1 MKHISLA
8 NMLLNLPFA
17 ALRAFEAV
25 ARHGS
30 FSEAADELGVGQSAV
45 SQHVKALEEWL
56 GHDLITRG
64 PKRSLPT
71 RDGARLALSIADGL
85 GQISE
90 VCEDIRDKRRDDKT
104 IVISCH
110 PGFAFIWLFPRLM
123 SFDRA
128 HPDFAISITT
138 DTGLRGV
145 ARAEADIAIRY
156 GTGDFPGYGVVP
168 LIRETLSPVCAPSL
182 LNGAKPLRSITD
194 LAFHTQ
200 IRDEFAP
207 TTTELPTWE
216 YWARETGHSL
226 PTPARIRS
234 FGQSNMV
241 VQSAIQGDGV
251 AMGRSPLVMDA
262 LRDGRL
268 IQPFPQT
275 AASPLNYWLVYPE
288 DQRRARKI
296 ALFLDWIITEAK
308 EQAQHHAHVQTAS
321 GSD

>member
-1 MKHISLA
+1 MNGISLT
-8 NMLLNLPFA
+8 NMILNLPFA

-45 SQHVKALEEWL
+45 SQHVKSLEEWL

-71 RDGARLALSIADGL
+71 RDGSRLALSIADGL

-90 VCEDIRDKRRDDKT
+90 VCEDIRDKHRDDKT
-104 IVISCH
+104 IVISCD
-110 PGFAFIWLFPRLM
+110 PGFAFIWLFPRLLN
-123 SFDRA
+123 FDQA
-128 HPDFAISITT
+128 HPEFAISITT

-156 GTGDFPGYGVVP
+156 GTGDFHGVTVVP
-168 LIRETLSPVCAPSL
+168 LIRETLSPVCAPQL
-182 LNGAKPLRSITD
+182 LKGPKPLRSIAD

-200 IRDEFAP
+200 IRDDFAP

-216 YWARETGHSL
+216 YWARETGQSL
-226 PTPARIRS
+226 PTPVRIRS
-234 FGQSNMV
+234 FSQSNMV
-241 VQSAIQGDGV
+241 VQSTLQGDGI

-268 IQPFPQT
+268 VQPFPQNVP
-275 AASPLNYWLVYPE
+275 SPLNYWLVYPD
-288 DQRRARKI
+288 DQRRVRKI
-296 ALFLDWIITEAK
+296 ALFLNWITTEARQ
-308 EQAQHHAHVQTAS
+308 QARQHALTQS
-321 GSD
+321 GPQDD

>member
-1 MKHISLA
+1 MNGISLT
-8 NMLLNLPFA
+8 NMILNLPFA

-45 SQHVKALEEWL
+45 SQHVKSLEEWL

-71 RDGARLALSIADGL
+71 RDGSRLALSIADGL

-90 VCEDIRDKRRDDKT
+90 VCEDIRDKHRDDKT
-104 IVISCH
+104 IVISCD
-110 PGFAFIWLFPRLM
+110 PGFAFIWLFPRLLN
-123 SFDRA
+123 FDQA
-128 HPDFAISITT
+128 HPEFAISITT

-156 GTGDFPGYGVVP
+156 GTGDFHGVTVVP
-168 LIRETLSPVCAPSL
+168 LIRETLSPVCAPHL
-182 LNGAKPLRSITD
+182 LKGPKPLRSIAD

-200 IRDEFAP
+200 IRDDFAP

-216 YWARETGHSL
+216 YWARETGQSL
-226 PTPARIRS
+226 PTPVRIRS
-234 FGQSNMV
+234 FSQSNMV
-241 VQSAIQGDGV
+241 VQSTLQGDGI

-268 IQPFPQT
+268 VQPFPQNVP
-275 AASPLNYWLVYPE
+275 SPLNYWLVYPD
-288 DQRRARKI
+288 DQRRVRKI
-296 ALFLDWIITEAK
+296 ALFLNWITTEARQ
-308 EQAQHHAHVQTAS
+308 QARQHALTQS
-321 GSD
+321 GPQDD

>member
-1 MKHISLA
+1 MNLISLA
-8 NMLLNLPFA
+8 NMILNLPFA

-30 FSEAADELGVGQSAV
+30 FSDAADELGVGQSAV
-45 SQHVKALEEWL
+45 SQHVKSLEEWL
-56 GHDLITRG
+56 GHDLIIRG
-64 PKRSLPT
+64 ARRSLPT
-71 RDGARLALSIADGL
+71 RDGARLALSISDGL

-123 SFDRA
+123 TFDQA
-128 HPDFAISITT
+128 HPEFAISITT
-138 DTGLRGV
+138 DTGLRGM

-156 GTGDFPGYGVVP
+156 GTGDFPGYAVRQ
-168 LIRETLSPVCAPSL
+168 LMRESLSPVCAPRL
-182 LNGAKPLRSITD
+182 LTGPKPLLTITD

-207 TTTELPTWE
+207 TTTDLPTWE
-216 YWARETGHSL
+216 YWARESGQSL

-241 VQSAIQGDGV
+241 VQAALQGDGI

-268 IQPFPQT
+268 VQPFAQSVP
-275 AASPLNYWLVYPE
+275 SPLNYWLVYPE
-288 DQRRARKI
+288 DQRRTKKI
-296 ALFLDWIITEAK
+296 ALFVNWITAEAAPK
-308 EQAQHHAHVQTAS
+308 PSAARTP
-321 GSD
+321 

>member
-1 MKHISLA
+1 MNTISLA
-8 NMLLNLPFA
+8 NMILNLPFA

-71 RDGARLALSIADGL
+71 RDGARLALSIAEGL

-90 VCEDIRDKRRDDKT
+90 VCDDIRDKRRDDHT

-110 PGFAFIWLFPRLM
+110 PGFAFIWLFPRLL
-123 SFDRA
+123 SFDQA
-128 HPDFAISITT
+128 HPEFAISITT

-156 GTGDFPGYGVVP
+156 GTGDFPGFTVVQLMP
-168 LIRETLSPVCAPSL
+168 ETLSPVCAPSL
-182 LNGAKPLRSITD
+182 LTGPKPLRSIAD

-207 TTTELPTWE
+207 TTTDLPTWE
-216 YWARETGHSL
+216 YWARETGQHL

-234 FGQSNMV
+234 FAQSNMV
-241 VQSAIQGDGV
+241 VQSAIQGDGI

-262 LRDGRL
+262 MRDGRL
-268 IQPFPQT
+268 VQPFSQT
-275 AASPLNYWLVYPE
+275 AESPLNYWLVYPD

-296 ALFLDWIITEAK
+296 MLFLDWITTEA
-308 EQAQHHAHVQTAS
+308 QNQSRQHARIHSRRHQ
-321 GSD
+321 D

>member
-1 MKHISLA
+1 MNGISLT
-8 NMLLNLPFA
+8 NMILNLPFA

-45 SQHVKALEEWL
+45 SQHVKSLEEWL

-71 RDGARLALSIADGL
+71 RDGSRLALSIADGL

-104 IVISCH
+104 IVISCD
-110 PGFAFIWLFPRLM
+110 PGFAFIWLFPRLLN
-123 SFDRA
+123 FDQA
-128 HPDFAISITT
+128 HPEFAISITT
-138 DTGLRGV
+138 DAGLRGV

-156 GTGDFPGYGVVP
+156 GTGDFHGVTVVP
-168 LIRETLSPVCAPSL
+168 LIRETLSPVCAPQL
-182 LNGAKPLRSITD
+182 LKGPKPLRSIAD

-200 IRDEFAP
+200 IRDDFAP

-216 YWARETGHSL
+216 YWARETGQSL

-234 FGQSNMV
+234 FSQSNMV
-241 VQSAIQGDGV
+241 VQSTLQGDGI

-268 IQPFPQT
+268 VQPFPQNVP
-275 AASPLNYWLVYPE
+275 SPLNYWLVYPD
-288 DQRRARKI
+288 DQRRVRKI
-296 ALFLDWIITEAK
+296 ALFLDWITTEAR
-308 EQAQHHAHVQTAS
+308 EQAHQHALTQS
-321 GSD
+321 GPQND